1 MSVNLRYSK
10 ALLETKQSMQLK
22 SKKIKSVNN
31 FFSPHYSRG
40 GL

>member
-22 SKKIKSVNN
+22 SKKIKSVN